1 MNEQARKA
9 IYILLAVF
17 TVSPWC
23 SAPLA
28 LFLGIVVA
36 LAIGNPFAK
45 FSKKASG
52 YLLRTC
58 VVLLGF
64 GMNFH
69 TAMEAGRQGIVFTLV
84 SIAGTLL
91 LGLLLGRLLKTDK
104 KISVLISSGTA
115 ICGGSAIAA
124 VSPVVDAEEQQMS
137 VSLGVVFI
145 LNAIALFIFPVIGH
159 ALHLTHQQ
167 FGVWSAIAIHDTS
180 SVVGAAGAYGKE
192 ALGIATTI
200 KMLRTLWI
208 IPIAMLIAVLYKSK
222 NTSIKIPWFIGL
234 YMLAM
239 LVNTYFLQSGAV
251 SNAMVHVAKAGL
263 QLTLFFIGSGMSKQ
277 AIHAVGARPFLQ
289 GVLLW
294 IAISAVSLWAV
305 MYLTYQ

>member
-23 SAPLA
+23 SAPVA
-28 LFLGIVVA
+28 LFMGIVVA
-36 LAIGNPFAK
+36 LAIGNPFIK

-52 YLLRTC
+52 YLLRTS

-124 VSPVVDAEEQQMS
+124 VSPVVEAEEQQMS

-159 ALHLTHQQ
+159 ALHLSQQQ

-208 IPIAMLIAVLYKSK
+208 IPVAMLIAFLYKSK

-239 LVNTYFLQSGAV
+239 LVNTYFLQSGALSDALV
-251 SNAMVHVAKAGL
+251 RIAKAGL

-277 AIHAVGARPFLQ
+277 AIRSVGARPFLQ

-294 IAISAVSLWAV
+294 LAISAASLWAV
-305 MYLTYQ
+305 LYITYQ

>member
-28 LFLGIVVA
+28 LFMGIVVA
-36 LAIGNPFAK
+36 LAISNPFTK

-64 GMNFH
+64 GMNFN
-69 TAMEAGRQGIVFTLV
+69 TAMEAGKQGILFTVV
-84 SIAGTLL
+84 SIAGTLA
-91 LGLLLGRLLKTDK
+91 LGLLLGKLLKTDK
-104 KISVLISSGTA
+104 KISVLVSSGTA

-124 VSPVVDAEEQQMS
+124 VSPVVEAKEQQMS
-137 VSLGVVFI
+137 VSLGVVFV

-159 ALHLTHQQ
+159 ALHLSQQQ
-167 FGVWSAIAIHDTS
+167 FGIWSAIAIHDTS

-208 IPIAMLIAVLYKSK
+208 IPVAMLIAFLHKSK

-239 LVNTYFLQSGAV
+239 LVNTYFLKSGAFSDALV
-251 SNAMVHVAKAGL
+251 RIAKAGL

-277 AIHAVGARPFLQ
+277 AIRSVGARPFLQ

-294 IAISAVSLWAV
+294 LAISAASLWAV
-305 MYLTYQ
+305 LYITYQ

>member
-1 MNEQARKA
+1 MNEQVRKA
-9 IYILLAVF
+9 IYILLAAF
-17 TVSPWC
+17 AVSPWC
-23 SAPLA
+23 SAPVA
-28 LFLGIVVA
+28 LFIGIVVA
-36 LAIGNPFAK
+36 LAIGNPFTK

-84 SIAGTLL
+84 SIAGTLV

-104 KISVLISSGTA
+104 KISMLVSSGTA

-124 VSPVVDAEEQQMS
+124 VSPVVEAEEQQMS
-137 VSLGVVFI
+137 VSLGVVFV

-159 ALHLTHQQ
+159 ALHLSQQQ

-208 IPIAMLIAVLYKSK
+208 IPVAMLIAFLYKSK

-239 LVNTYFLQSGAV
+239 LVNTYFLQSGAFSDALV
-251 SNAMVHVAKAGL
+251 RIAKAGL

-277 AIHAVGARPFLQ
+277 AIRSVGARPFLQ

-294 IAISAVSLWAV
+294 LAISAASLWAV
-305 MYLTYQ
+305 LYITYQ

>member
-28 LFLGIVVA
+28 LFMGIVVA
-36 LAIGNPFAK
+36 LAIGNPFTK

-64 GMNFH
+64 GMNFN
-69 TAMEAGRQGIVFTLV
+69 TAMEAGKQGILFTVV
-84 SIAGTLL
+84 SIAGTLA
-91 LGLLLGRLLKTDK
+91 LGLMLGRLLKTDK
-104 KISVLISSGTA
+104 KISVLVSSGTA

-124 VSPVVDAEEQQMS
+124 VSPVVEAEEQQMS

-159 ALHLTHQQ
+159 ALHLSQQQ

-208 IPIAMLIAVLYKSK
+208 IPVAMFLAFLYKSK
-222 NTSIKIPWFIGL
+222 NTSIKMPWFIGL

-239 LVNTYFLQSGAV
+239 LVNTYFLQSGAFSDALV
-251 SNAMVHVAKAGL
+251 RIAKAGL

-277 AIHAVGARPFLQ
+277 AIRSVGARPFLQ

-294 IAISAVSLWAV
+294 LAISAASLWAV
-305 MYLTYQ
+305 LYITYQ

>member
-28 LFLGIVVA
+28 LFMGIVVA
-36 LAIGNPFAK
+36 LAIGNPFTK

-64 GMNFH
+64 GMNFN

-104 KISVLISSGTA
+104 KISVLVSSGTA

-124 VSPVVDAEEQQMS
+124 VSPVVEAEEQQMS

-159 ALHLTHQQ
+159 ALHLSQQQ

-180 SVVGAAGAYGKE
+180 SVVGAASAYGKE
-192 ALGIATTI
+192 ALDIATTI

-208 IPIAMLIAVLYKSK
+208 IPVAMLIAVLYKSK

-239 LVNTYFLQSGAV
+239 LVNTYFLESGAFSDALV
-251 SNAMVHVAKAGL
+251 RIAKAGL

-277 AIHAVGARPFLQ
+277 AIRSVGARPFLQ

-294 IAISAVSLWAV
+294 LAISVASLWAV
-305 MYLTYQ
+305 LYITYQ

>member
-23 SAPLA
+23 SAPVA
-28 LFLGIVVA
+28 LFMGIVVA
-36 LAIGNPFAK
+36 LAIGNPFTK

-124 VSPVVDAEEQQMS
+124 VSPVVEAEEQQMS
-137 VSLGVVFI
+137 VSLGVVFV

-159 ALHLTHQQ
+159 ALHLSQQQ

-208 IPIAMLIAVLYKSK
+208 IPVAMLIAFLYKSK

-239 LVNTYFLQSGAV
+239 LVNTYFLQSGAFSDALV
-251 SNAMVHVAKAGL
+251 RIAKAGL

-277 AIHAVGARPFLQ
+277 AIRTVGARPFLQ

-294 IAISAVSLWAV
+294 LAISAASLWAV
-305 MYLTYQ
+305 LYIAYQ

>member
-28 LFLGIVVA
+28 LFMGIVVA
-36 LAIGNPFAK
+36 LAIGNPFTK

-64 GMNFH
+64 GMNFN

-104 KISVLISSGTA
+104 KISVLVSSGTA

-124 VSPVVDAEEQQMS
+124 VSPVVEAEEQQMS
-137 VSLGVVFI
+137 VSLGVVFV
-145 LNAIALFIFPVIGH
+145 LNAIALFIFPVIGR
-159 ALHLTHQQ
+159 ALHLSQQQ

-208 IPIAMLIAVLYKSK
+208 IPVAMLIAFLYKSK

-239 LVNTYFLQSGAV
+239 LVNTYFLKSGAFSDALV
-251 SNAMVHVAKAGL
+251 RIAKAGL

-277 AIHAVGARPFLQ
+277 AIRSVGARPFLQ

-294 IAISAVSLWAV
+294 LAISAASLWAV
-305 MYLTYQ
+305 LYITYQ

>member
-9 IYILLAVF
+9 IYALLAAF

-28 LFLGIVVA
+28 LFMGIVVA
-36 LAIGNPFAK
+36 LVIGNPFTK

-69 TAMEAGRQGIVFTLV
+69 TALEAGRQGIVFTLV

-124 VSPVVDAEEQQMS
+124 VSPVVEAEEQQMS

-159 ALHLTHQQ
+159 GLHLSQQQ

-208 IPIAMLIAVLYKSK
+208 IPVAMPIAFLYKSK

-239 LVNTYFLQSGAV
+239 LVNTYFLQSGAFSDALV
-251 SNAMVHVAKAGL
+251 RIAKAGL

-277 AIHAVGARPFLQ
+277 AIRSVGARPFLQ

-294 IAISAVSLWAV
+294 LAISVASLWV
-305 MYLTYQ
+305 VLYITYQ